1 MIRAKITHRF
11 RGRGKHCNGKR
22 LIDDIYREYR
32 VRHTKFDFKRRLAK
46 RMKNE
51 QSEDWTLV
59 KSKLRDAM
67 AGEAI

>member
-1 MIRAKITHRF
+1 
-11 RGRGKHCNGKR
+11 